1 MPSPSKSPRRGDF
14 KNGLSKCNCILKC
27 TWLNKKLEKVELNLH
42 INYLLT
48 SILYTHQ
55 KSPFRGFRGLCFMIY
70 YSNGSVET
78 NLSAEDLKK
87 GLYEALQKMGHR
99 RKVLAI
105 PPDFTRF
112 PSRAGELT
120 EFAWEYFGETL
131 TDVLP
136 ALGTHTPMTD
146 DQISKMYGNTPRRIF
161 RDHDWRNDVITLGY
175 VPAEYVKEVSEG
187 AVDFQWPAQVN
198 RLLQEGGYD
207 LILSIGQ
214 VVPHEVVGMANYN
227 KNIFVGTG
235 GAEGINKSHFIGAAY
250 GMEKMMGRANTPVRK
265 VFNYATDH
273 FASHLPIVYV
283 QTVVGLNKQGML
295 QTYGLFI
302 GDDFEVFDRA
312 ASLSL
317 QVNFEMVD
325 KPLKKVLV
333 WLDPTEFKSTWLGN
347 KSIYR
352 TRMAIAEGGE
362 LIVLAPALKE
372 FGEDKEIDRLIRK
385 YGYFG
390 TPATLK
396 ATKENCELK
405 ENLGAAAHLIHG
417 SSEGRFSIT
426 YCPGKESGNITREEI
441 ESVGFRWDDIDS
453 VMKKYHFDT
462 LKEGFNTMPHGEEIF
477 YISNPALGL
486 WAHKDR
492 FGF

>member
-1 MPSPSKSPRRGDF
+1 
-14 KNGLSKCNCILKC
+14 
-27 TWLNKKLEKVELNLH
+27 
-42 INYLLT
+42 
-48 SILYTHQ
+48 
-55 KSPFRGFRGLCFMIY
+55 MIY
-70 YSNGSVET
+70 YSKGSAET
-78 NLSAEDLKK
+78 ALSANDLKN
-87 GLYEALQKMGHR
+87 GLYEALEKMG
-99 RKVLAI
+99 KKQKILAI

-120 EFAWEYFGETL
+120 EFAWEYYGEKL

-146 DQISKMYGNTPRRIF
+146 DQISKMFGKTPRSIF
-161 RDHDWRNDVITLGY
+161 RDHDWRNDVVTLGY
-175 VPAEYVKEVSEG
+175 VPAGYVKEVSEG
-187 AVDFQWPAQVN
+187 AVDFSWPVQVN
-198 RLLQEGGYD
+198 RLLQEGGFD

-235 GAEGINKSHFIGAAY
+235 GSEGINKSHFIGAAY

-265 VFNYATDH
+265 VFNYATEH
-273 FASHLPIVYV
+273 FAAHLPIVYV
-283 QTVVGLNKQGML
+283 QTVVGLNKSNGQL

-312 ASLSL
+312 AALSL
-317 QVNFEMVD
+317 QVNFELVE

-333 WLDPTEFKSTWLGN
+333 WLDPAEFKSTWLGN
-347 KSIYR
+347 KSVYR
-352 TRMAIAEGGE
+352 TRMAIADGGE

-372 FGEDKEIDRLIRK
+372 FGEDREIDRLIRK

-396 ATKENCELK
+396 ATNENKELQD
-405 ENLGAAAHLIHG
+405 NLGAAAHLIHG

-426 YCPGKESGNITREEI
+426 YCPGKNPDNVSRKEI
-441 ESVGFRWDDIDS
+441 ESVGFKWGDIDEI
-453 VMKKYHFDT
+453 MLKYNFDS
-462 LKEGFNTMPHGEEIF
+462 LKEGFNILPDGEEIF

-492 FGF
+492 FEK